1 MAAGGEVFLA
11 GEGGRLAAPPGH
23 PRATS
28 PQGRRTNTAVIIG
41 GGVEARGDWG
51 VDIFFKKKSKI
62 QMATREAILLTIN
75 SATKRES
82 LFKLSCLCAG
92 CFQFFQGLIPKH
104 SQALN
109 KYVTESNDGRSF
121 AGAYYSPLQSC
132 SPQQQ
137 SFHLLW

>member
-23 PRATS
+23 PRADQGNP

-75 SATKRES
+75 SPTKRE
-82 LFKLSCLCAG
+82 FI
-92 CFQFFQGLIPKH
+92 F
-104 SQALN
+104 
-109 KYVTESNDGRSF
+109 
-121 AGAYYSPLQSC
+121 
-132 SPQQQ
+132 
-137 SFHLLW
+137 